1 MGELR
6 LICPGC
12 GAEYRVDGALI
23 PPQGRDV
30 ECTGC
35 GRIWRQ
41 PGAGAAPAE
50 TVTPAPRRHPIDFAV
65 SRSHGAV
72 TQPRAGREDPVTQ
85 DSLPRAAEAASAAEN
100 LPAPSAP
107 RLNNPLPADVL
118 SILTEEADRER
129 AARAAEAPPS
139 SPGAAAWPATTITS
153 AIEGGGPAPVPPAA
167 GLAKQEQPS
176 PPPVTNRPAKIA
188 AEPAAPHPAHDAA
201 RDPETATGSGG
212 RGFALGI
219 LLMLAALGLYLV
231 APMVPPDNP
240 AGPALAVWRDWGDEF
255 RRWLGGLF

>member
-41 PGAGAAPAE
+41 PGAGAMPAE
-50 TVTPAPRRHPIDFAV
+50 TVTAASRRNPIDFAV
-65 SRSHGAV
+65 SRSHGAA
-72 TQPRAGREDPVTQ
+72 TQPPAGREDPAAQ
-85 DSLPRAAEAASAAEN
+85 ASLPRAEEGSPAAATSPVA
-100 LPAPSAP
+100 SAP
-107 RLNNPLPADVL
+107 RLNNPLPVDVL

-188 AEPAAPHPAHDAA
+188 AEPAAPRPAHDAA

-219 LLMLAALGLYLV
+219 LLMLTALGLYLV
-231 APMVPPDNP
+231 APMVPADNP
-240 AGPALAVWRDWGDEF
+240 AGQALAVWRDWGDEF
-255 RRWLGGLF
+255 RRWLSGLL